1 MLTNHSYL
9 RLLSSFCIIAALILA
24 NPSDSDAQNR
34 RRKNTY
40 RNQST
45 RVAQFS
51 GKRLRFANAKQYITL
66 GVSLNALNY
75 FGDIAPRSSIASTD
89 ISFTRPGIGISSS
102 VRFGKSLSARLGF
115 MWGRISSSDFEV
127 ADPGD
132 RDDIY
137 RYARNLQFRN
147 NIKDLSLVAVYDV
160 FPNPYSVSLRQSFT
174 PYVFAGISVF
184 HHSPRALVP
193 STAILSPGQELTAD
207 QIPQAGEW
215 VALRPLQ
222 TEGESYSSISL
233 SIPLGAG
240 VRFRINQLIDIEAE
254 INYRILFT
262 DYLDDIST
270 NYVDKGTLDS
280 DLAKIMS
287 DRSLELTD
295 AVSGES
301 REALFTQDNVLNTNL
316 ATYIGADGVE
326 YIHLPGYGQEGAK
339 RGEPSDNDVYLTTTV
354 RVIFMLGRSP
364 FSSSGFRPR

>member
-1 MLTNHSYL
+1 MLTKRYYS
-9 RLLSSFCIIAALILA
+9 RILSFFCIISILVLA
-24 NPSDSDAQNR
+24 NPSDSEAQNR
-34 RRKNTY
+34 KRKRSY

-51 GKRLRFANAKQYITL
+51 GKRLGFANAKQYITL

-75 FGDIAPRSSIASTD
+75 FGDIAPQSGAVSTD
-89 ISFTRPGIGISSS
+89 ISFTRPGIGITTD

-115 MWGRISSSDFEV
+115 MWGQLSSSDYEV
-127 ADPGD
+127 ADPNN

-147 NIKDLSLVAVYDV
+147 NIKDLSLVAVYDI
-160 FPNPYSVSLRQSFT
+160 FPNPYTVSLRQSFT
-174 PYVFAGISVF
+174 PYVLAGISVF
-184 HHSPRALVP
+184 HHSPRGLVP
-193 STAILSPGQELTAD
+193 SQALLYPNDTLTAE
-207 QIPQAGEW
+207 QIPQSGEW

-222 TEGESYSSISL
+222 TEGRSYGSIAFSV
-233 SIPLGAG
+233 PVGAG

-254 INYRILFT
+254 VSYRFLFT
-262 DYLDDIST
+262 DYLDDVST

-287 DRSLELTD
+287 DRSLEPTD
-295 AVSGES
+295 VLSGEP
-301 REALFTQDNVLNTNL
+301 RDDLFRDGNGINPNL

-326 YIHLPGYGQEGAK
+326 YVHLAGYGQEGAK
-339 RGEPSDNDVYLTTTV
+339 RGSPNDNDVFLTTTV
-354 RVIFMLGRSP
+354 RVVFMLGRSP